1 MISWRDFQ
9 KMNQDERIKTL
20 YQHGSFI
27 TSIRYYAHKVNLY
40 LLNNYYV
47 EVFYNPKID
56 RIEGITLLDSTHT
69 RMNFYYDQIKLPTK
83 IVTL

>member
-1 MISWRDFQ
+1 MIGWREFQ
-9 KMNQDERIKTL
+9 SMDLDERVKVL
-20 YQHGSFI
+20 YEQGSFV

-56 RIEGITLLDSTHT
+56 RIEKVTLLDSNHS
-69 RMNFYYDQIKLPTK
+69 RMNFYYDQIKLPNQ
-83 IVTL
+83 ILSH